1 MVDIP
6 TTRWFS
12 DSLRKIHTALDEST
26 LERTLRTALAEFS
39 RLNPRAAS
47 SARRKRLEIWL
58 HGLLQQA
65 AGDARAR
72 LNIAAKPPL
81 VSRSLKALTRREHE
95 VLQLITCGCTDA
107 EIGRT
112 LGIAPK
118 TASKHVENIL
128 RKLCVETRTAAAA
141 MALAEGDAKSG

>member
-1 MVDIP
+1 MVDTP

-12 DSLRKIHTALDEST
+12 DSLRKIHTASDEST
-26 LERTLRTALAEFS
+26 LERTLRTASAEFAG
-39 RLNPRAAS
+39 LNPRVS
-47 SARRKRLEIWL
+47 SSVRRKRLEIWL

-65 AGDARAR
+65 AADARAR
-72 LNIAAKPPL
+72 LNIAKPPL
-81 VSRSLKALTRREHE
+81 ASRSLKALTRRERE

-107 EIGRT
+107 EIGRK

-141 MALAEGDAKSG
+141 MALAEGDVKSG